1 MLQATSEASPGPV
14 PNTRFLPVETI
25 VQKMSGPPYGVQA
38 PKPLF
43 PAIWLLRGVLLC
55 ALGLV
60 VGYLVYRYVRRW
72 VKVWKALRPLPGP
85 TDKHPLWFMFAVY
98 MSRRKRF
105 TQQDATF
112 EFSESVRG
120 LCEMFKNRTFKA
132 YIAAVPIV
140 VIQTADHAEVLLSS
154 AVNLNKPFFYT
165 FTIPWLGPR
174 NLLYVA
180 GDIWRAKRKVQTP
193 GFHFKILEKF
203 MAIFNEHA
211 DAMSETLH
219 DMSVKKEQVRINDI
233 TKRCSLDVIA
243 EALLGINLNT
253 QKNDN
258 GTYGEYIGGITFLM
272 TIRAFRPWMWLT
284 SIYNWSLEGRWFKKM
299 IDGVDSFSL
308 KVMKER
314 KETFH
319 LFKNQSNPDG
329 PEDEDDAKPE
339 RRVAILDILLDKH
352 LKDQSYTLHEIRKD
366 LDLLLFAGHDT
377 ISNAMAWTLYLLGLH
392 PQKQRKVQREL
403 DEIFK
408 DDPDREVTMDDLR
421 RMKYLEACL
430 KEAMRLF
437 PPIPYIGRVLVEDI
451 ELDGVVIPKGVTCW
465 ISIFTLHRNEKYF
478 HKPEEF
484 IPERF
489 LTEEFTSRHPFS
501 YIPFSA
507 GSKNCIGQR
516 FAMREGKVI
525 LAKVLRSHTFK
536 ATRPLDK
543 LKISCEVV
551 TKAKGGLRVHVKKR
565 LPGDYECQN
574 VC

>member
-1 MLQATSEASPGPV
+1 
-14 PNTRFLPVETI
+14 
-25 VQKMSGPPYGVQA
+25 
-38 PKPLF
+38 
-43 PAIWLLRGVLLC
+43 
-55 ALGLV
+55 
-60 VGYLVYRYVRRW
+60 
-72 VKVWKALRPLPGP
+72 
-85 TDKHPLWFMFAVY
+85 
-98 MSRRKRF
+98 
-105 TQQDATF
+105 
-112 EFSESVRG
+112 EFSEIVRS

-132 YIAAVPIV
+132 YMGLVPIV
-140 VIQTADHAEVLLSS
+140 VIQSPDHAEVLLTS
-154 AVNLNKPFFYT
+154 AVNLKKPFFYT

-180 GDIWRAKRKVQTP
+180 GDVWRAKRKVQTP

-203 MAIFNEHA
+203 MPIYNEHA
-211 DAMSETLH
+211 DAMSETLQE
-219 DMSVKKEQVRINDI
+219 MSVKNEQVRINDI
-233 TKRCSLDVIA
+233 TKRCSLDVIG

-253 QKNDN
+253 QKNEN
-258 GTYGEYIGGITFLM
+258 GTYGDYIGGITFLM
-272 TIRAFRPWMWLT
+272 TVRAFRPWMWLT
-284 SIYNWSLEGRWFKKM
+284 SIYDWSLEGQWFKKM
-299 IDGVDSFSL
+299 IHGVDSFSL

-329 PEDEDDAKPE
+329 PEDEDDEKPE
-339 RRVAILDILLDKH
+339 RRVAIVDILLDKH
-352 LKDQSYTLHEIRKD
+352 LKDQSYSLHEIRKD

-377 ISNAMAWTLYLLGLH
+377 ISNAMAWTLYLLGLY
-392 PQKQRKVQREL
+392 PQKQHKVQREL

-408 DDPDREVTMDDLR
+408 DDPDREVTMDDLS

-465 ISIFTLHRNEKYF
+465 ISIFMMHRNEKYF
-478 HKPEEF
+478 HKPEEY

-489 LTEEFTSRHPFS
+489 LTEEFTSRHPFC

-525 LAKVLRSHTFK
+525 LAKILRSHTFE

-565 LPGDYECQN
+565 
-574 VC
+574 